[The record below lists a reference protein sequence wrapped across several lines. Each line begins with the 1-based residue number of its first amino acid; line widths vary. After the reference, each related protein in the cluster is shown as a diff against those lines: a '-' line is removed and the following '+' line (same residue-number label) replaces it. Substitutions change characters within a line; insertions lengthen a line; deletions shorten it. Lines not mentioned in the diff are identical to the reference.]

1 MIAPFQ
7 NRYRMAWPFA
17 AQGVFQEIDTTEEFP
32 RWNVAGD
39 WRMPPGK
46 VCDLLTAK
54 EFTFAFEF
62 SKAAFDAEFGEEFP
76 SNISYSTVCNSGV
89 WKYNDTATNLQTF
102 NLDYKWD
109 TQVKLFQRDTDPEE
123 ESEYFNPVGF
133 AGMRYGTIL
142 NFTEYSGYW
151 DFDITMVA
159 PIPVPAKDQDGN
171 YVWGISGFP
180 QILNFVTISKVDTSG
195 PFPFITTYPMS
206 DVGSSYLGIN
216 DRGGQGQGAGGC
228 FPVASVSIATH
239 FPA

>member
-17 AQGVFQEIDTTEEFP
+17 VPDAFAQIDTTSEFP

-39 WRMPPGK
+39 WRVPPGK

-62 SKAAFDAEFGEEFP
+62 NKAAFDAEFGEEFP

-109 TQVKLFQRDTDPEE
+109 TQIKLFQRDTDPEE
-123 ESEYFNPVGF
+123 ESEYFNPVGL
-133 AGMRYGTIL
+133 AGMRYATRL
-142 NFTEYSGYW
+142 DFTEYIGYW
-151 DFDITMVA
+151 LFDITMVA
-159 PIPVPAKDQDGN
+159 PIPSPAKDQDGN

-180 QILNFVTISKVDTSG
+180 QILNFLTISKVDTSG
-195 PFPFITTYPMS
+195 PYLIVTNYPMG